1 MKLRRPVFTC
11 LLAFITMLVAVSSCL
26 FKQTIDYKWANREL
40 ILQNDSLK
48 GVVIELTR
56 KIDTTKPAALPLPP
70 VPRKK

>member
-1 MKLRRPVFTC
+1 MKIRRPVYIC
-11 LLAFITMLVAVSSCL
+11 MLAFVTMLAALSGCL

-56 KIDTTKPAALPLPP
+56 KIDTTKPAALPSPSI
-70 VPRKK
+70 PRKK